1 MPLPKLPWREPCAFA
16 EGFGHVLRVGEA
28 AFRGDGVEFRR
39 PLAILCQILADAC
52 FSRTWIALFQFR
64 SVGSDLLE
72 LKETLIPA
80 NFGAAGF

>member
-1 MPLPKLPWREPCAFA
+1 MVPVPERIAGGGGRRSMGIFLER
-16 EGFGHVLRVGEA
+16 G
-28 AFRGDGVEFRR
+28 FRGDGVEFRR